1 MRSHSDL
8 DTDALVELDGILP
21 SEEVHIWYT
30 ELTVPRNGADALLD
44 LLSADERARTSRF
57 QLSGPRSQFLMSR
70 AFLRLALGRYLQVG
84 PREIEFRTTAHGKP
98 ELAINSDIRFNL
110 SHCVGA
116 AILAI
121 TRDRQVGVDVERI
134 REDVD
139 VKALADRFFS
149 RQESEW
155 LRSLPASDRIP
166 SFFSCWTAKEAYIK
180 ARGEGLSLSLSSF
193 GIMPRSD
200 SSKLQL
206 EVDNNPEESRRWS
219 MWQLELGPGLHG
231 ALAVEGVNCCVSLGK
246 WPSRARP

>member
-1 MRSHSDL
+1 MAAHSDL
-8 DTDALVELDGILP
+8 DTKALGELDGILP
-21 SEEVHIWYT
+21 PDEVHVWHT
-30 ELTVPRNGADALLD
+30 ELTPPRNGADTLLD
-44 LLSADERARTSRF
+44 LLAPEEQERASRF
-57 QLSGPRSQFLMSR
+57 KLPDPRSQFLISR

-84 PREIEFRTTAHGKP
+84 PREIEFRTTAYGKP

-155 LRSLPASDRIP
+155 LRSRPASDRIP

-193 GIMPRSD
+193 GIIPRSD
-200 SSKLQL
+200 GSKLQL
-206 EVDNNPEESRRWS
+206 EVYNNPEESRRWS
-219 MWQLELGPGLHG
+219 MWQLELGPGLRG

-246 WPSRARP
+246 WPSRAWP

>member
-1 MRSHSDL
+1 MASHSDL
-8 DTDALVELDGILP
+8 DRNVLVEPDGILP
-21 SEEVHIWYT
+21 PDEVHVWHT
-30 ELTVPRNGADALLD
+30 ELTPPRNGADTLLD
-44 LLSADERARTSRF
+44 LLAPEEQERASRF
-57 QLSGPRSQFLMSR
+57 KLPDPRSQFLISR

-84 PREIEFRTTAHGKP
+84 PREIEFRTTAYGKP

-121 TRDRQVGVDVERI
+121 TRDRQVGVDLERI

-139 VKALADRFFS
+139 VRALGDRFFS

-193 GIMPRSD
+193 GIIPRSD
-200 SSKLQL
+200 GSKLQL
-206 EVDNNPEESRRWS
+206 EVYYNPEETRRWS
-219 MWQLELGPGLHG
+219 MWQLELGRGLRG